1 MTVDNFIKTKPN
13 RKPLQERGD
22 SPKPRT
28 SIMTSDPLVNQAAQM
43 AHELNRAYCATIGDP
58 VAPPWDEATPAQK
71 DRMIVGVRF
80 ALENPQATPEM
91 MHQNWM
97 KTHLDTGW
105 TYGEVKDEVLKTHP
119 CLVEYDQ
126 LPEAQLVKDKFIRA
140 VLECLAPKDPI

>member
-1 MTVDNFIKTKPN
+1 M
-13 RKPLQERGD
+13 
-22 SPKPRT
+22 
-28 SIMTSDPLVNQAAQM
+28 
-43 AHELNRAYCATIGDP
+43 
-58 VAPPWDEATPAQK
+58 
-71 DRMIVGVRF
+71 RF

-105 TYGEVKDEVLKTHP
+105 TYGEAKDEVLKTHP

-140 VLECLAPKDPI
+140 VLECLAQKDPI